1 MNCAQHSDLPAVA
14 FCRTCGKPLCEG
26 CKRDVQG
33 TIFCEPCLAARVH
46 GAEPVPGAGVPPY
59 GAPPVGAPGGY
70 GVPPVNPPENA
81 SPGLA
86 LFLGF
91 IPGVGAFYNGQFLKG
106 FVHVI
111 VLATLIWLSDHGM
124 GDFAGLMIAAWIF
137 YMVFDAYVTAKAR
150 RYGMPI
156 PDPLG
161 LNHILEGREGT
172 FRDRVEQAGER
183 LGTRMESAAQEMN
196 QRWQQAG
203 GATPGARATNFNA
216 ANGPAPGAA
225 SNPAGSAPGGTAPGS
240 ASADPGAHDDL
251 GGAVRDAAKAAVNAA
266 TTAANFANDRIREAQ
281 NKANFQQPG
290 AFHNGPQGT
299 YYNGPDGT
307 YYNGPQGAYYAPPEP
322 PKPRNSSPVGAVV
335 LIGLGMIFLLANLGW
350 FSIHWLSNL
359 WPLILVA
366 CGVWIFVQR
375 QQRGKH

>member
-14 FCRTCGKPLCEG
+14 FCRTCGKALCES

-33 TIFCEPCLAARVH
+33 TIFCEPCLAARLH
-46 GAEPVPGAGVPPY
+46 GAEAAPGAGMPPY
-59 GAPPVGAPGGY
+59 GAPPYGVPGAY
-70 GVPPVNPPENA
+70 NVPPVNPPENA

-124 GDFAGLMIAAWIF
+124 GDFAGLLIAAWFF

-183 LGTRMESAAQEMN
+183 LGSRMETAAQQVN

-203 GATPGARATNFNA
+203 GATPNQGA
-216 ANGPAPGAA
+216 ANFSAA
-225 SNPAGSAPGGTAPGS
+225 SG
-240 ASADPGAHDDL
+240 ADPAANPTANGTSTGDVKD
-251 GGAVRDAAKAAVNAA
+251 AVRDAAKAAAGAA
-266 TTAANFANDRIREAQ
+266 TAAANLAADRIRAAQ
-281 NKANFQQPG
+281 ANANYQQPG
-290 AFHNGPQGT
+290 AYYNGPQGT
-299 YYNGPDGT
+299 YYNGPQGT
-307 YYNGPQGAYYAPPEP
+307 YYASPEEY
-322 PKPRNSSPVGAVV
+322 KPRQHSPVGAVV
-335 LIGLGMIFLLANLGW
+335 LIGLGLVFLLANLGW
-350 FSIHWLSNL
+350 FSMRWVSSF
-359 WPLILVA
+359 WPIILVA
-366 CGVWIFVQR
+366 IGVWLFVQR